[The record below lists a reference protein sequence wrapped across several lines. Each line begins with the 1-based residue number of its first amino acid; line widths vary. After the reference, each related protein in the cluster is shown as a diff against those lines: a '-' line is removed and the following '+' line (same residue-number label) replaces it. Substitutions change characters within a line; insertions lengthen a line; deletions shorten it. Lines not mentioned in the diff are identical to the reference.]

1 MLNKP
6 HAWTEE
12 EIDLLLERYSST
24 SWKRLTK
31 ILPTR
36 TRYAIR
42 MKASRLGLQKSRAG
56 CGYFK
61 FDENFFKNW
70 SPEMAYIVGVIAADG
85 EVYINKLYN
94 KYDLE
99 ITSID
104 IDWLDEIRKV
114 MKAEHPMYKRTYQG
128 KNGKRSLVFRL
139 RIGSKKLVNDLLK
152 IGITPRKSLTLKFPT
167 IPDQYLSHFV
177 RGFFDGDGNI
187 WAYMRKNRPCLQL
200 SFCGTKD
207 FLITLNK
214 VIKSKVGC
222 AAKNV
227 NKIGN
232 ICRLRYNTREAEA
245 VLRWM
250 YHDMTLYLL
259 RKYQEVLSFYEAR
272 EQGKSNNSSSFIVA
286 K

>member
-6 HAWTEE
+6 YAWTEE
-12 EIDLLLERYSST
+12 EIDILLESYPST
-24 SWKRLTK
+24 SWQRLIK
-31 ILPTR
+31 ILPTK
-36 TRYAIR
+36 TRHAI
-42 MKASRLGLQKSRAG
+42 MTKASRLGLQKSRARG
-56 CGYFK
+56 GYK
-61 FDENFFKNW
+61 VDEDFFKNW

-85 EVYINKLYN
+85 EVYINKLHN

-99 ITSID
+99 ITSVD
-104 IDWLDEIRKV
+104 VDWLDKIHKV
-114 MKAEHPMYKRTYQG
+114 MKAEHPLYKRAYQG

-152 IGITPRKSLTLKFPT
+152 IGITPRKSLSLKFPT

-177 RGFFDGDGNI
+177 RGYFDGDGDM

-207 FLITLNK
+207 FLIILNQ
-214 VIKSKVGC
+214 VIKNKVGC

-227 NKIGN
+227 NKMGN

-250 YHDMTLYLL
+250 YRDMALYLP
-259 RKYQEVLSFYEAR
+259 RKYQTALGFYEAR
-272 EQGKSNNSSSFIVA
+272 ERASLIAAVHL
-286 K
+286 